1 MRFRLFRL
9 RFRKQLRQGEK
20 RAGDISQQ
28 AELNLENYL
37 LKRLGKLQRVRRFV
51 GNWILLLVIGI
62 FGTASQ
68 TYLLSN
74 YYQKLE
80 PVPGGIY
87 NEGILGTFT
96 TANPIYAQSG
106 VDTSVSKLIFSSL
119 FAYNSS
125 DQLVGELASS
135 YQVNSLGNIYTVHL
149 KPNLT
154 WQDGQPLTSKD
165 VVFTY
170 DLIENPDAQSPL
182 FNSWQGVKVT
192 ADGLLTVTF
201 NLPDSLASFPQSLT
215 NGILPEHLLNTVPA
229 SEMRSATF
237 NTQDPV
243 GSGPFSWQSIFVNG
257 TSPTNAEE
265 QIALLPFNNYVLGKP
280 KLDEFVI
287 HVYADSQDLINTFTS
302 GQLNGAEGLN
312 EVPTSIANMKSAE
325 INNFILTAGTY
336 VFFDVSSGVLS
347 NQSVRSALVQS
358 VNVPNIIASLGY
370 PTHEVNE
377 PLLEGQLGYNPTYR
391 EPAYNLSAA
400 ESTLSQAG
408 WNPGPGGIRTNGSQ
422 QLSFSLTVSNTPEYL
437 SVAGQLKNYWAKLGV
452 KVTLYV
458 EDPNDF
464 NTVLEEHSYQA
475 VLYGISIG
483 NDPDVFVYWGGTQA
497 QANSPTRLNLSSW
510 NNSTANEY
518 LEEGRISL
526 SPALRVAEYKSV
538 LSAWQQ
544 DLPALGL
551 YQPRLLYIT
560 HGPIFGL
567 DGNTV
572 NSNTDRF
579 SNVENWEIDE
589 AKVTN

>member
-1 MRFRLFRL
+1 MQ
-9 RFRKQLRQGEK
+9 K
-20 RAGDISQQ
+20 
-28 AELNLENYL
+28 
-37 LKRLGKLQRVRRFV
+37 VRRFV
-51 GNWILLLVIGI
+51 GTWVLLLII
-62 FGTASQ
+62 AILGTASQ

-87 NEGILGTFT
+87 NEGVLGTFT
-96 TANPIYAQSG
+96 TANPIYAQSSI
-106 VDTSVSKLIFSSL
+106 DTSVSKLIFASL
-119 FAYNSS
+119 FTYNSNN
-125 DQLVGELASS
+125 QLVGELANS
-135 YQVNSLGNIYTVHL
+135 YQVNSLGNVYTVHL

-165 VVFTY
+165 IVFTY
-170 DLIENPDAQSPL
+170 NLIENPDAQSPL
-182 FNSWQGVKVT
+182 FNSWQGVNVT
-192 ADGLLTVTF
+192 ANGPLIVTF
-201 NLPDSLASFPQSLT
+201 NLPDALVSFPEDLT
-215 NGILPEHLLNTVPA
+215 NGVLPEHLLNTIPA

-237 NTQDPV
+237 NTQNPV

-257 TSPTNAEE
+257 TTPTNAEE
-265 QIALLPFNNYVLGKP
+265 QIALLPFNKYVLGKP
-280 KLDEFVI
+280 RLDEFVV
-287 HVYADSQDLINTFTS
+287 HAYADPQDLINAFTS
-302 GQLNGAEGLN
+302 GQLNGAEGLD
-312 EVPTSIANMKSAE
+312 EVSSEIANMKSAE
-325 INNFILTAGTY
+325 IHNFILKAGDY
-336 VFFDVSSGVLS
+336 VFFNVSSGVLS

-358 VNVPNIIASLGY
+358 VDVPNIIASLGY

-391 EPAYNLSAA
+391 EPAYNLVSA
-400 ESTLSQAG
+400 ENTLVQTG
-408 WNPGPGGIRTNGSQ
+408 WNPGPGGIRTNANQ
-422 QLSFSLTVSNTPEYL
+422 QLSFSLTISNTPEYL
-437 SVAGQLKNYWAKLGV
+437 KVANQLKNYWAKLGV

-458 EDPNDF
+458 EDPSDF

-483 NDPDVFVYWGGTQA
+483 NDPDVFVYWDGTQA

-518 LEEGRISL
+518 LEAGRLSL
-526 SPALRVAEYKSV
+526 SSVLRVAEYKNV
-538 LSAWQQ
+538 LAAWQQ

-560 HGPIFGL
+560 NGPIFGL
-567 DGNTV
+567 DGNTL

-579 SNVENWEIDE
+579 SNVENWEINE